1 MLLPMAAAAEPRRRA
16 RNRRY
21 DPVEAKTVVRTLF
34 MASTGIG
41 AAIQVLPVWQDSVRF
56 AIGGMTLGT
65 ATAALVV
72 PRLRELPYAVAAG
85 MTAIGCMAIAV
96 GQYFAGPG
104 APAAVLGAIYAL
116 ALAAAFLL
124 YSTRVLVAQVAL
136 ACVSQAVALVALGES
151 RTAATTIAVTMG
163 SAVGTGVVARKLA
176 DLRADAEA
184 ELAWRASHDGLTG
197 LANRSALIREWH
209 ALPVEVGRAVSV
221 LVLDLRG
228 FKQVND
234 ALGHVSGDS
243 VLVQVAQRLAALAP
257 PAFPCRLGGDEFA
270 VLLPGAAQEEALE
283 HAHRVSGILHDRY
296 EVDGLVIPLG
306 ATIGVATHVWSRRVP
321 DADGDAPAGDRA
333 RSLSA
338 LLAAADEAMYHARV
352 LRSRVATAEQV
363 GALDRR
369 PGRRPVA

>member
-1 MLLPMAAAAEPRRRA
+1 MIFWFQSLGPLDSLIRSSAVSSVLVPPSVAASTCRAAASFRRGSFTRPGTRRPPAPVDRNGMLMPAAATVAPRRRA
-16 RNRRY
+16 GNRRY
-21 DPVEAKTVVRTLF
+21 DPVEAKAVVRTLF

-41 AAIQVLPVWQDSVRF
+41 AAVQVLPVWQDSVRF

-104 APAAVLGAIYAL
+104 APASVLGAIYAL

-136 ACVSQAVALVALGES
+136 ACASHAIALVALGES

-209 ALPVEVGRAVSV
+209 ALPVEVGRA
-221 LVLDLRG
+221 
-228 FKQVND
+228 
-234 ALGHVSGDS
+234 
-243 VLVQVAQRLAALAP
+243 
-257 PAFPCRLGGDEFA
+257 
-270 VLLPGAAQEEALE
+270 
-283 HAHRVSGILHDRY
+283 
-296 EVDGLVIPLG
+296 
-306 ATIGVATHVWSRRVP
+306 
-321 DADGDAPAGDRA
+321 
-333 RSLSA
+333 
-338 LLAAADEAMYHARV
+338 
-352 LRSRVATAEQV
+352 
-363 GALDRR
+363 
-369 PGRRPVA
+369 

>member
-1 MLLPMAAAAEPRRRA
+1 MLLPAAATAEPRRRA
-16 RNRRY
+16 GVRRY
-21 DPVEAKTVVRTLF
+21 DPVEAKAVVRTLF

-41 AAIQVLPVWQDSVRF
+41 AAVQVLPVWQDSSRI
-56 AIGGMTLGT
+56 AIGGITLGT

-72 PRLRELPYAVAAG
+72 PRLRELPYVVATT
-85 MTAIGCMAIAV
+85 MTAVGCMAIAV

-104 APAAVLGAIYAL
+104 APASVLGAVYSL

-124 YSTRVLVAQVAL
+124 YSTRVLVVQVAL
-136 ACVSQAVALVALGES
+136 ACAWQAAALAALGES
-151 RTAATTIAVTMG
+151 RTAATTIAITLG

-176 DLRADAEA
+176 DLRAEAEA

-197 LANRSALIREWH
+197 LANRTALIREWH
-209 ALPVEVGRAVSV
+209 ALPAEVGRAVSV

-234 ALGHVSGDS
+234 ALGHLSGDT
-243 VLVQVAQRLAALAP
+243 VLVQVAQRLAALEP

-270 VLLPGAAQEEALE
+270 VLLPGAGRDEALE

-296 EVDGLVIPLG
+296 EVDGMVVPLG
-306 ATIGVATHVWSRRVP
+306 ATIGVATHVWSRRAP
-321 DADGDAPAGDRA
+321 DADSDAPSGDRA
-333 RSLSA
+333 RALSS

-352 LRSRVATAEQV
+352 LRSRVATADQV
-363 GALDRR
+363 RAINRQA
-369 PGRRPVA
+369 GRRPVA

>member
-1 MLLPMAAAAEPRRRA
+1 MLLPAAAPAEPRRRSGS
-16 RNRRY
+16 RRY
-21 DPVEAKTVVRTLF
+21 DPVEAKAVVRTLF

-41 AAIQVLPVWQDSVRF
+41 AAVQVLPVWQDSIRI
-56 AIGGMTLGT
+56 AIGGITLGT

-72 PRLRELPYAVAAG
+72 PRLRELPYAAATG
-85 MTAIGCMAIAV
+85 MTAVGCMAIAV

-104 APAAVLGAIYAL
+104 APASVLGAVYSL

-124 YSTRVLVAQVAL
+124 YSTRVLVVQVAL
-136 ACVSQAVALVALGES
+136 ACAWQAAALAALGES
-151 RTAATTIAVTMG
+151 RTAPTTIAITLG

-176 DLRADAEA
+176 DLRAAAEA

-197 LANRSALIREWH
+197 LANRTALIREWH
-209 ALPVEVGRAVSV
+209 ALPAEAGRAVSV

-234 ALGHVSGDS
+234 ALGHLSGDS

-270 VLLPGAAQEEALE
+270 VLLPGSSRDEALE

-296 EVDGLVIPLG
+296 EVDGMVVPLG

-321 DADGDAPAGDRA
+321 DADSDAPTGDRA
-333 RSLSA
+333 RALSS

-352 LRSRVATAEQV
+352 LRSRVATADQV
-363 GALDRR
+363 GAMSKRL
-369 PGRRPVA
+369 GARPVA